1 VKRRRPAIAV
11 SPTATVVPRARPAGV
26 RATGSGGTIPHGTA
40 RGEER
45 HTGVCTGADHKEA
58 HLLGAHFRDP
68 AALRV
73 DGIISIAS
81 RAACR
86 SGIHST
92 GARRVTKAHALRQ
105 GQGKGERARDKKE
118 SCTGQKGKA

>member
-1 VKRRRPAIAV
+1 M
-11 SPTATVVPRARPAGV
+11 VPRARPAGV

-86 SGIHST
+86 SGLLSWAST
-92 GARRVTKAHALRQ
+92 PRAHAESPKRTLR
-105 GQGKGERARDKKE
+105 QGKGERARDKKE
-118 SCTGQKGKA
+118 SCMGQKGKA